1 MGVGGST
8 ISPLEEDEGESR
20 ASEGPA
26 PGATLVRIGIFSV
39 NPVTKTG
46 QRLYMMHMLLL
57 PFLPITALIVQNSTT
72 LNNLLQYQRDVA
84 SIGRKVDG
92 ATLLEKFITNMQRER
107 AEVAFYIFTNGSQT
121 LEMNLTTRFRHT
133 DTTLEN
139 MPWPDRFE
147 RGKEDMFKSKLRFQ
161 IRHEDFRQRIG
172 QDEED
177 INSILYWY
185 KFTDAVFLDHLSQDI
200 KLTNSSAVWRYL
212 IGYKNLLR
220 AIENLGIAVVY
231 GIRYYGQ
238 GNITEDNY
246 IQFIKHDTLSSEYL
260 NQSKNFVPQV
270 RADFEKIKTEGSE
283 YYTWQSS
290 RVQVLSQKNRNP
302 DTEEA
307 YQYYQATYRY
317 TEDLREVLKNL
328 RLRIGDIVGSELS
341 SANEQQAFGIALLV
355 LVLIISP
362 IIIILVR
369 NATVTIQV
377 FSLNLA
383 KKAHELK
390 MEKKKADKLLFQML
404 PPTVAIALQQKKQVT
419 AETYESVTVYFSD
432 IVEFHE
438 LAAESTPMEVVTLLN
453 SLYKL
458 FDARIDRYDVYKVET
473 INDSYMV
480 ASGLPVKN
488 GNKHAAEIATMA
500 LDLLAG
506 SSIFVVPHRPTEK
519 LQLRI
524 GIHTG
529 PVVSGVVGSKMP
541 RYCLFGDTVNTAS
554 RMETTG
560 EPMKI
565 HISMETKLLLDT
577 LGRFRTEHRGLVDVK
592 GKGRLDTYWLVGK
605 EGGLGKLNEI
615 DYEYS
620 AEEGP
625 AYMKDISE
633 IPN

>member
-1 MGVGGST
+1 MK
-8 ISPLEEDEGESR
+8 
-20 ASEGPA
+20 ASEA
-26 PGATLVRIGIFSV
+26 SPGSTLVRIGIFDI

-57 PFLPITALIVQNSTT
+57 PFLPITALIVQNSTS
-72 LNNLLQYQRDVA
+72 LAYLLRYQRDVSA
-84 SIGRKVDG
+84 IGLKVDG

-133 DTTLEN
+133 DSTLDH

-147 RGKEDMFKSKLRFQ
+147 KGNEDMFKSKLRFQ

-260 NQSKNFVPQV
+260 NQSKNFVYQV
-270 RADFEKIKTEGSE
+270 REDFEKIKAEGSE

-290 RVQVLSQKNRNP
+290 RQQVLSHKNRNP
-302 DTEEA
+302 DTQEA

-328 RLRIGDIVGSELS
+328 RLRISAIVGNELS
-341 SANEQQAFGIALLV
+341 SADEQQALGIAVLV

-362 IIIILVR
+362 IIIVLVR
-369 NATVTIQV
+369 NATFTIQV

-432 IVEFHE
+432 IVLFHE

-488 GNKHAAEIATMA
+488 GNKHAAEIGTMA

-506 SSIFVVPHRPTEK
+506 SAIFIVPHRPTEK

-577 LGRFRTEHRGLVDVK
+577 LGRFKTEHRGLVDVK
-592 GKGRLDTYWLVGK
+592 GKGRLDTYWLLGK
-605 EGGLGKLNEI
+605 EGGIGKANEL
-615 DYEYS
+615 DYEYDT
-620 AEEGP
+620 EEGP

-633 IPN
+633 MQER